1 MKIDE
6 KSLGPEHLDT
16 AKNLIDL
23 GNLYQETGQY
33 AKAEPLYKRAL
44 KIREKILGPDHRTVA
59 ECLDELAALYWAK
72 GESAKAEPLSQR
84 AAGIRTRIKEE
95 RPPAAKPP
103 SP

>member
-1 MKIDE
+1 MYC
-6 KSLGPEHLDT
+6 GPQNHDT
-16 AKNLIDL
+16 AKNLTHP
-23 GNLYQETGQY
+23 GNHNHVTGQY